1 MSIIKPFEW
10 MKTEDIENKANEIL
24 LAMQSRS
31 KTFPR
36 RSIDPNR
43 IADFLDLRI
52 TYEKI
57 PSDNNGKIAAR
68 IIPSQQLI
76 EINEDIPSLKQETGF
91 AAFTIAHE
99 IGHWVLHINQDEV
112 NGLTK
117 QQELALDVF
126 KESAPFLCRSS
137 SGETSDKREWQAD
150 YFAGS
155 LLMPHTLLKEIVNG
169 KNLQDLTHL
178 RKIAEG
184 LGVSLPALRVRLQK
198 IGWTHTS
205 NNSQRSYLD
214 KTFFNSQG
222 NLF

>member
-1 MSIIKPFEW
+1 MSIIKPFQW

-24 LAMQSRS
+24 LATQSRL
-31 KTFPR
+31 KTLPS
-36 RSIDPNR
+36 RSVDPSS
-43 IADFLDLRI
+43 IADFLYLGI
-52 TYEKI
+52 IYEKI
-57 PSDNNGKIAAR
+57 PSDNSGKIAAR
-68 IIPSQQLI
+68 IFPSQKLI

-99 IGHWVLHINQDEV
+99 IGHWVLHINKDEV

-126 KESAPFLCRSS
+126 KEPDTFLCRSS

-169 KNLQDLTHL
+169 KNLQNLTHL
-178 RKIAEG
+178 RKIAED

-198 IGWTHTS
+198 IGWIHTS
-205 NNSQRSYLD
+205 NNSQKSYLD
-214 KTFFNSQG
+214 KTLFNIQG
-222 NLF
+222 NLS